1 MAELKD
7 IRDQLDVLDNEF
19 IRMFLKRMSLSE
31 EVARIKIRDGIPVL
45 NAVREQE
52 IITRLT
58 EGMDDETAGYVK
70 ELYLKIFELSR
81 QRQKILME
89 ENKKSD

>member
-1 MAELKD
+1 MTELKD
-7 IRDQLDVLDNEF
+7 IRDQLDVLDNDF
-19 IRMFLKRMSLSE
+19 IELFLKRMSLSE

-52 IITRLT
+52 IINRLT
-58 EGMDDETAGYVK
+58 NGMDDETAYYVK

-81 QRQKILME
+81 QRQKKMME
-89 ENKKSD
+89 EV